1 MALMRAKFPLHTGAS
16 HRTKS
21 CSSSSRLCQ
30 RLRPQQEGVRVKG
43 PRLGRNWKISLV
55 ILGVMAFGSTWAN
68 RQIVIN
74 TSPSVQPGLYVRSSD
89 PPSVGAIVDFR
100 IPAAAW
106 PYVRERTGKNGENWH
121 ILKPIAAG
129 PGDRIDTTGDW
140 VIINGHRLA
149 PMPPA
154 EDSAGRPLP
163 TWREARA
170 LGPDEFF
177 VFSDRIP
184 NSFDSRCFG
193 PIRQSQIEAVRHAL
207 LTWQSP
213 RK

>member
-1 MALMRAKFPLHTGAS
+1 VK
-16 HRTKS
+16 
-21 CSSSSRLCQ
+21 
-30 RLRPQQEGVRVKG
+30 RPRF
-43 PRLGRNWKISLV
+43 GRNWKISL
-55 ILGVMAFGSTWAN
+55 IALGVVAVISIWAN

-89 PPSVGAIVDFR
+89 PPRVGAIVDFR
-100 IPAAAW
+100 IPPMAQE
-106 PYVRERTGKNGENWH
+106 YIHERTGNDGENWY

-163 TWREARA
+163 TWREARV
-170 LGPDEFF
+170 LGADEFF

-184 NSFDSRCFG
+184 NSFDSRCYG
-193 PIRQSQIEAVRHAL
+193 PIRRWQVEAVRKPII
-207 LTWQSP
+207 TW
-213 RK
+213 